1 MFLPDNQSHGV
12 QPGETHTYV
21 WKVVE
26 QDEPL
31 DSDSRC
37 LTRLYHSAVD
47 TPRDIASGLIG
58 PMLICKSQSLNVRN
72 VQVRIIIAVLSVT
85 VVWQICPHCHYA
97 ALCLF
102 LCEFYHSN

>member
-12 QPGETHTYV
+12 RPGETHTYV

-37 LTRLYHSAVD
+37 LTRLYHSAVN
-47 TPRDIASGLIG
+47 TPRDVASGLIG
-58 PMLICKSQSLNVRN
+58 PLLICKSQSLNVRN

-85 VVWQICPHCHYA
+85 VVTNLPTLPLRSFVFIVGV
-97 ALCLF
+97 
-102 LCEFYHSN
+102 